1 MPNIKNFLYR
11 LLSRRG
17 ATLLFG
23 LICYTA
29 LLYRYSFQLGDFG
42 DYISAGKLI
51 IEGTN
56 PYSQLMYV
64 NSPVSAVFYFLFS
77 KVFPLITIPA
87 FIQFINLLGLYY
99 FFKKV
104 ITQESQSALLLAFSI
119 LPLLNTT
126 RALIA
131 NVQVTG
137 IVLGLV
143 AIAINLIKLE
153 KSRFLIALP
162 LWLSFE
168 TKPQLAIAFLAFFLF
183 YKKIHFGLI
192 AIFTLYVVISHS
204 IVSILFGSSIDKL
217 WIEKIARYSDASLSE
232 GYEVSLWK
240 ALAIFT
246 EQFQVIGVVS
256 KLITIVSLLLI
267 IYFSFKGKTQI
278 SFALAILFPIQN
290 SYLHLYDLAP
300 IALFALV
307 LIIRNKDISSIF
319 IVALFIQVYPSTPN
333 GRYLSIILFLLFSF
347 ILTQSK
353 KELKAFVISGTFFT
367 GYIFLFSMFSS
378 KLSEEMQIIIS
389 LVVPLAIYL
398 WLQRRNIVAKIDSGM
413 I

>member
-1 MPNIKNFLYR
+1 MPNIKNSLYR

-17 ATLLFG
+17 VTFLFG
-23 LICYTA
+23 LACYAA
-29 LLYRYSFQLGDFG
+29 LLYRYSFHLGDFG

-51 IEGTN
+51 TEATN

-64 NSPVSAVFYFLFS
+64 NSPVSAVFYFYMS

-87 FIQFINLLGLYY
+87 FVQFINILGLYY

-104 ITQESQSALLLAFSI
+104 IPQDSYSALLLAFSI

-143 AIAINLIKLE
+143 AIAINLIKSE

-168 TKPQLAIAFLAFFLF
+168 TKPQLSIAFLAFFLF
-183 YKKIHFGLI
+183 YKKIHFWLI
-192 AIFTLYVVISHS
+192 AIFTLYIVISHS

-217 WIEKIARYSDASLSE
+217 WIEKILKYSDASLSE

-240 ALAIFT
+240 MLAVFT
-246 EQFQVIGVVS
+246 KQFEVIGVTS
-256 KLITIVSLLLI
+256 KLMTIVTLLLI
-267 IYFSFKGKTQI
+267 IFFSIKGKTQI

-290 SYLHLYDLAP
+290 SYLHLYDLVP
-300 IALFALV
+300 IALIALV
-307 LIIRNKDISSIF
+307 VVIRNKDIFSIP
-319 IVALFIQVYPSTPN
+319 IIALFLQVYPSAPDS
-333 GRYLSIILFLLFSF
+333 RFISIILFLLFSF
-347 ILTQSK
+347 ILIQSN

-367 GYIFLFSMFSS
+367 GYIFLVSIFSS
-378 KLSEEMQIIIS
+378 QLSEEMQIIIS

-398 WLQRRNIVAKIDSGM
+398 WLQRRNVVAKIDSGM